1 MTRFRFSE
9 HKSDVTVF
17 ATGSNLPDV
26 VEPLAEGMF
35 RIIVDPRIVQARESI
50 SVESDNQN

>member
-26 VEPLAEGMF
+26 VESLTEGMF

>member
-26 VEPLAEGMF
+26 VESLTEGMF
-35 RIIVDPRIVQARESI
+35 RIIVDPRIVQA
-50 SVESDNQN
+50 